1 MVDMTEGRAIRVAFV
16 DREFSGAE
24 AVTWA
29 MGNVEGIEPV
39 GAFRDVSGLLESG
52 VLDRTDVL
60 MAEGATWEGSTLEDT
75 VVQIKAL
82 RARHPEVPVL
92 MVARFADVAGAAM
105 SAGAVGYVSK
115 AESFD
120 VMVDAV
126 RRVAAG
132 EQNVFGP
139 LGPQGNGDTLAR
151 E

>member
-1 MVDMTEGRAIRVAFV
+1 MTEGRAIRVAFV

-92 MVARFADVAGAAM
+92 MFARFADVAGAAM